1 MKVWFLSLGAGA
13 LLLVAVA
20 IAGTEAGWWFSSP
33 PDDPVLAEQPDPSG
47 YQWRERACDFEADWR
62 TDVLCGDLLTPLYVT
77 PEGPRR
83 FRLPVAVLKSDARQR
98 REDPI
103 IYLPGGPGGSAELT
117 EEGIEFWQS
126 WQLYTQSQRDLI
138 LIDRRGVGKS
148 DPALTCPEY
157 DRYSEAILS
166 EAISEQQENREAGDI
181 LQRCFEQLEAS
192 GTFRSDQFGTIVS
205 ARDLAA
211 LMGFL
216 PYEKYNLVGV
226 SYGTRLA
233 LATADLDT
241 VRQAGWVRSLVL
253 DSVYPPDQ
261 GGLIS
266 WPGVV
271 THSVERFLAW
281 CEGRAGCAE
290 SVADLDALLAE
301 ALESLAQEPMY
312 LSIPS
317 WSRDESRS
325 VAVDDRRLFTAMFGA
340 IYDRYRWPDIV
351 EGLRGAVERDAE
363 KLKPLI
369 EVFINQA
376 LDGSFSYLT
385 FMAVDCLDHTLGTEA
400 EYVAQLAQYPQY
412 RQYLGRWDSHVC
424 RWLGT
429 AEKPLPTLEPLPIPT
444 LIMAGEQDPVT
455 PAQWA
460 RDLAQSWPSA
470 QLYVADN
477 IGHSVLWSDT
487 CAESSL
493 GAFLDNPKAQ
503 WTPMAPRGPK
513 GKREPCE

>member
-1 MKVWFLSLGAGA
+1 MIRRVVWLSVSV
-13 LLLVAVA
+13 LLIGLVVGF
-20 IAGTEAGWWFSSP
+20 IATRWELTSRPESEP
-33 PDDPVLAEQPDPSG
+33 LEKPDPTA

-62 TDVLCGDLLTPLYVT
+62 TDVRCGELLTPSYDT
-77 PEGPRR
+77 PAGPRR
-83 FRLPVAVLKSDARQR
+83 FRLAVAVLKSDSRQR

-103 IYLPGGPGGSAELT
+103 IYLPGGPGGSSELT

-157 DRYSEAILS
+157 DRYSESILA
-166 EAISEQQENREAGDI
+166 EAIPEHQENREAGEI
-181 LQRCFEQLEAS
+181 LQRCFERLKAS
-192 GTFRSDQFGTIVS
+192 GAFRPEQFGTTVS
-205 ARDLAA
+205 AQDMAA
-211 LMGFL
+211 LMRLL
-216 PYEKYNLVGV
+216 PYDEYNLVGV

-233 LATADLDT
+233 LATADLKP

-266 WPGVV
+266 WPGIV
-271 THSVERFLAW
+271 TDSVERFLAW

-290 SVADLDALLAE
+290 SVPDLDALLAE
-301 ALESLAQEPMY
+301 ALNSLAKEPMY
-312 LSIPS
+312 LTIPS
-317 WSRDESRS
+317 WYRDESHS
-325 VAVDDRRLFTAMFGA
+325 VAVDDRRLFTAVFGA

-351 EGLRGAVERDAE
+351 EGLKGAVERDPE
-363 KLKPLI
+363 KLSPLI

-400 EYVAQLAQYPQY
+400 EYASQLEQYPQY
-412 RQYLGRWDSHVC
+412 RQYLGRWDSYVC
-424 RWLGT
+424 RWLGA
-429 AEKPLPTLEPLPIPT
+429 AEKPLPSLEPLPVPT

-470 QLYVADN
+470 QLYVADD

-493 GAFLDNPKAQ
+493 GAFLDNPQAE
-503 WTPMAPRGPK
+503 WTPTAPRGPK
-513 GKREPCE
+513 GKRESCE